1 MHICTSVWAHQRER
15 IEWIG
20 HKECFLHQIW
30 LGNSIQW
37 HSTFVIH
44 AGATYSRNQNEI
56 RWIRSWFFFFSPY
69 LILHSSRSLSFHS
82 FSGMNDG
89 GSRSIWHTFD
99 TQFLCVCVDD
109 IFYSS
114 VSFFIRLLLCSSRFG
129 LSCAIYLDG
138 IRMHTTCMYDFLNL
152 NGRGTWTSTV
162 STFIIDSTL
171 FWLKRRKEK

>member
-20 HKECFLHQIW
+20 HKECFLHSIL

-37 HSTFVIH
+37 LSTFVIH

-56 RWIRSWFFFFSPY
+56 RWIRSWFFSLAIFNSTFFS
-69 LILHSSRSLSFHS
+69 LSLVSIRSLEWMTVAR
-82 FSGMNDG
+82 GQY
-89 GSRSIWHTFD
+89 D
-99 TQFLCVCVDD
+99 THLTHNFCVCVDD